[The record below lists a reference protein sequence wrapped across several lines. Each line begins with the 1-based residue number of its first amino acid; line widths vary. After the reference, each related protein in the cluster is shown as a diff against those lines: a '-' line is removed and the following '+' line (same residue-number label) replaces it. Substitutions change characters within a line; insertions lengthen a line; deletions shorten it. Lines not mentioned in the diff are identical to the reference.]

1 MVMTVFVSQFL
12 DLGRAFPEFR
22 RVLKA
27 GGWLGINEMYRADDV
42 PEDAIGKVDMGEE
55 VYREL
60 TELPFAIRTP
70 SVWEAGFRES
80 GLTDISVESFTNV
93 MSVSRGL
100 GMIKDFGGWGVLL
113 SSLWQVVKLGVLS
126 GKIRERFGRMSR
138 GKRVLLNDKETAQY
152 VGYVLG
158 VGRKG

>member
-1 MVMTVFVSQFL
+1 MTVFVSQFL

-60 TELPFAIRTP
+60 TELPFPIRTP

-100 GMIKDFGGWGVLL
+100 GIIKDFGDWGVLL